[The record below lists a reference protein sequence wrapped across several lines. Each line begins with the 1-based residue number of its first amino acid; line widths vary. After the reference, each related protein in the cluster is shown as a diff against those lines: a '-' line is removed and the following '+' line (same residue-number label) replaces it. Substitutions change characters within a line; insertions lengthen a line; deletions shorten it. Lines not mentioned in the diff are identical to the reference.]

1 MQQGSRFRCLLLDLI
16 ILLKQPPTFLYL
28 LKHPACFFAFG
39 FGSGLAKKA
48 PGTWGTLSALPLT
61 YLAFWFGLAPMVLA
75 LICIPLFLIGIY
87 FCAVA
92 EKALGVCDYGGVVW
106 DEIVAMM
113 LILCFVPFT
122 WSWWSAAFVTF
133 RFFDILKP
141 WPIRYFDQQMQN
153 ALGVMMDD
161 LLAAIASIAVLY
173 GVGWLVSFI

>member
-1 MQQGSRFRCLLLDLI
+1 M
-16 ILLKQPPTFLYL
+16 LKQQPTFLWL
-28 LKHPACFFAFG
+28 LKRPVCFFAFG

-61 YLAFWFGLAPMVLA
+61 YLAFVLGISQMMLA

-87 FCAVA
+87 FCDVA
-92 EKALGVCDYGGVVW
+92 EKELGVCDYGGVVW

-122 WSWWSAAFVTF
+122 WHWWLAAFLVF

-141 WPIRYFDQQMQN
+141 WPIRYFDQRMHN
-153 ALGVMMDD
+153 GLGVMMDD

-173 GVGWLVSFI
+173 FAGWLLGSFNF